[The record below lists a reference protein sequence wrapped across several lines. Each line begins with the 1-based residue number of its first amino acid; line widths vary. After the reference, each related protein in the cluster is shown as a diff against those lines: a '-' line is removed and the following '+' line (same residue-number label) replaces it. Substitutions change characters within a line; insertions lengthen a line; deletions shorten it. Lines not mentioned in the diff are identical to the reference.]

1 MSLRNFKAIFFVLIF
16 LTSKVGL
23 ALNVHYCGGHIAE
36 IALAWNVVGCGM
48 TSEKNE
54 NNSQAI
60 SLLKK
65 HCCADETIFI
75 QNNEPQ
81 KSNDSYFKISSFFIL
96 INDLYSFT
104 DINII
109 FPDILYIRSKYIIPK
124 RKIYLLHEHL
134 IFYG

>member
-1 MSLRNFKAIFFVLIF
+1 MSLSKFKATFFMLIF
-16 LTSKVGL
+16 LASKVGL
-23 ALNVHYCGGHIAE
+23 ALNIHYCGGYIAE

-48 TSEKNE
+48 TSEKSE

-81 KSNDSYFKISSFFIL
+81 KSNDSYFNISSFFIL
-96 INDLYSFT
+96 INDLYSFI
-104 DINII
+104 DINVI
-109 FPDILYIRSKYIIPK
+109 FPDILYIRSKYVIPK
-124 RKIYLLHEHL
+124 RKIYLLNERL

>member
-1 MSLRNFKAIFFVLIF
+1 MNSKNFKAILFVLIF
-16 LTSKVGL
+16 LASKVGL

-36 IALAWNVVGCGM
+36 IELAWKVEGCGM
-48 TSEKNE
+48 FSEKIE
-54 NNSQAI
+54 DKDQAI
-60 SLLKK
+60 SILKK

-81 KSNDSYFKISSFFIL
+81 KSNDSYFNISSFFIL
-96 INDLYSFT
+96 INDLYSFN

-109 FPDILYIRSKYIIPK
+109 FPDILYIRSKYVIPK
-124 RKIYLLHEHL
+124 RKIYLLNERL

>member
-1 MSLRNFKAIFFVLIF
+1 MSLRNFKTIFLMLIF

-36 IALAWNVVGCGM
+36 IALAWNVEGCGM
-48 TSEKNE
+48 SSEKSE
-54 NNSQAI
+54 DKSQAI

-75 QNNEPQ
+75 QNNKPQ
-81 KSNDSYFKISSFFIL
+81 KSSDADFKISSFFIS
-96 INDLYSFT
+96 INDLISIGDT
-104 DINII
+104 NNAL
-109 FPDILYIRSKYIIPK
+109 PNILYLRSKFLIPK
-124 RKIYLLHEHL
+124 RKIYLLQQRL

>member
-23 ALNVHYCGGHIAE
+23 ALNVHYCGGDIAE
-36 IALAWNVVGCGM
+36 IALAWNVVGCEM
-48 TSEKNE
+48 TSEKSE

-81 KSNDSYFKISSFFIL
+81 KSNDSYFNISSFFIL
-96 INDLYSFT
+96 INDLYSFS

-109 FPDILYIRSKYIIPK
+109 FPDILYIRSKYVIPK
-124 RKIYLLHEHL
+124 RKIYLLNERL